1 MSVKNMLFVVIIVC
15 IIWLALSDSYESFEA
30 INLSYDVAL
39 DGDCKG
45 DVEGDLL
52 GAKYSKYGS
61 TNCQPNLRCVNP
73 QSGMLVYKGE
83 SGKCKSCTNGDKLTN
98 DQSYVQFVNPPPKCI
113 P

>member
-1 MSVKNMLFVVIIVC
+1 MSVKNMLFVVIILC
-15 IIWLALSDSYESFEA
+15 IIWLALSDLSEPFEA

-39 DGDCKG
+39 DGDCRG
-45 DVEGDLL
+45 DIDFGGVP
-52 GAKYSKYGS
+52 KYGS
-61 TNCQPNLRCVNP
+61 TNCQPNFRCVNP

-98 DQSYVQFVNPPPKCI
+98 DNLYVPFVNSPPSCI